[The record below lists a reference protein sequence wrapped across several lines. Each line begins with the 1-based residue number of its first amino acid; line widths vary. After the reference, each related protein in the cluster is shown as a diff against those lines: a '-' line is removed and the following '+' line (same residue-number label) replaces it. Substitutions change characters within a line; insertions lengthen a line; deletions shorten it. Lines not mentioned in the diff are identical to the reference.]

1 MTLATYD
8 LFEVNDGNYSLVANF
23 ALESEALEYA
33 RDLTEWE
40 IVEQIVHLT

>member
-8 LFEVNDGNYSLVANF
+8 LFEIANGDYCLVANF